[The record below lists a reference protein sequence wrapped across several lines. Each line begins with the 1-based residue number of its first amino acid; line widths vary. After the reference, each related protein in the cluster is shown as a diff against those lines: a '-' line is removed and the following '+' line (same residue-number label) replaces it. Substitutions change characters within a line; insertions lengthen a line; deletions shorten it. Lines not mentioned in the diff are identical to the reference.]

1 MSSIRVSGNTS
12 GYYDLTVPDIAG
24 NNTVPL
30 DRVVTTD
37 SNGNLGI
44 GTTSPVTTM
53 HVAKPGNGILTVE
66 RTNKTS
72 GTGYFGL
79 NVETNSQTTLAYD
92 NSSNFVI
99 GRSGDPS
106 TQAGFSNDFLINSSG
121 NLGISKPTPLAKFH
135 VGSTDDTVRTAFF
148 DSQNSGDTD
157 VMYIGRG
164 WGSHKGSALHIN
176 SNNYT
181 NGTNTDAA
189 LIQMQVNGYTGSNT
203 RYMHMRDSSGSDFT
217 FLGNGVFQTHNGP
230 AFRSYINPDTTTTGQ
245 YMIAANG
252 VTWATGNGSTV
263 YNRGNCFSGGTFTA
277 PADGVYAFS
286 VGWDA
291 LSTNSQIDLYINQAT
306 PIVRWEP
313 TGRTDDSW
321 ESHSYNSEAYLSA
334 GDYVQLYARGGSGS
348 NPFHMGGAYWGWFA
362 GHMVG

>member
-12 GYYDLTVPDIAG
+12 GYYDLTVPDVAG
-24 NNTVPL
+24 QNTVPL

-121 NLGISKPTPLAKFH
+121 NLGISKPTPQAKFH

-189 LIQMQVNGYTGSNT
+189 LIEMQANGYTGSNT
-203 RYMHMRDSSGSDFT
+203 RYIHMRDSSGSDFT

-230 AFRSYINPDTTTTGQ
+230 AFRAYLSTEWTTIGAYVNSGWTNQ
-245 YMIAANG
+245 
-252 VTWATGNGSTV
+252 
-263 YNRGNCFSGGTFTA
+263 YNRGNCFNQGTFTA
-277 PADGVYAFS
+277 PADGVYNFTVA
-286 VGWDA
+286 WDA
-291 LSTNSQIDLYINQAT
+291 NGTQSQLNLDRNGSYSGGF
-306 PIVRWEP
+306 RYEP
-313 TGRTDDSW
+313 TGRTDNGW
-321 ESHSYNSEAYLSA
+321 ESHSYSVQTQLNAN
-334 GDYVQLYARGGSGS
+334 DYVKLHLSGGSGT
-348 NPFHMGGAYWGWFA
+348 NPIHMGGNQWGFFA
-362 GHMVG
+362 GYLVG